1 MFCGTY
7 WANGGHSGGH
17 GRRAQSTHGL
27 LAQGTKDR
35 SAAGYGS
42 EKKMD
47 GISRLS
53 RGFGVPGAIST
64 HHRSVALRFAS
75 AGAFWRVLNFW

>member
-35 SAAGYGS
+35 SAAGYGPMDQ
-42 EKKMD
+42 KKRWM
-47 GISRLS
+47 
-53 RGFGVPGAIST
+53 A
-64 HHRSVALRFAS
+64 
-75 AGAFWRVLNFW
+75 